1 MCKTSG
7 PEAENTSWSINS
19 IWKLT
24 ARVFATLRDREDH
37 ATLKREK
44 GFKMIVRKQKP
55 ESKLIAITGFFPSQ
69 NWHLGSDYA
78 RIASPD
84 KLQTVISLKLL
95 CSLSMTKWQQ
105 NKCLWTQLDRPTT
118 KHSNKTS
125 DAALDDEKT
134 YFFSTKALSTVLL
147 AKIYFD

>member
-1 MCKTSG
+1 M
-7 PEAENTSWSINS
+7 
-19 IWKLT
+19 
-24 ARVFATLRDREDH
+24 FATLRDREDH

-84 KLQTVISLKLL
+84 KLQTVISLELL